1 MKLIAAVSKNWGIGK
16 DGGLLFSIPTDM
28 KYFRETTNG
37 AAVIMGRKTL
47 DSFPGGRPLK
57 NRVNIVLTHDCN
69 FYREGVIVC
78 HSEEEVLNKAS
89 EYDNVFIIGGEAI
102 YSLFLEDCDTA
113 YITKVDEYAEADKFL
128 PDLDGNP
135 KWHLESESEPI
146 TENGHKFTFCTYK
159 KD

>member
-16 DGGLLFSIPTDM
+16 DGALLFSIPSDM
-28 KYFRETTNG
+28 KFFRETTDG

-57 NRVNIVLTHDCN
+57 NRVNIVLTHDYG
-69 FYREGVIVC
+69 FSREGVVVC
-78 HSEEEVLNKAS
+78 HSEDEVLKKAE
-89 EYDNVFIIGGEAI
+89 EYENVFVIGGEEI

-113 YITKVDEYAEADKFL
+113 YITKVEEYAEADKFL

-135 KWHLESESEPI
+135 EWHLEKKSEPVC
-146 TENGHKFTFCTYK
+146 ENGHTFTFCTYK